1 VTATKILACKH
12 NSLVKATAQRTLYCS
27 GHIGLSGFHHVVSD
41 KRTQNLPIVLE
52 TPSFEKVEVWA
63 KEVEVLNRL
72 SGLSLD
78 EAEEVVS
85 EIRDVVKKASSGHR
99 NT

>member
-1 VTATKILACKH
+1 MP
-12 NSLVKATAQRTLYCS
+12 CS

-78 EAEEVVS
+78 EAEEMVKVGEG
-85 EIRDVVKKASSGHR
+85 EIRDVVKTASRGHR